1 MLSPIGAKG
10 PLPDPIKGRV
20 AVVGPCAS
28 GKTVLVE
35 RLRARGYDARQ
46 CAQEHSY
53 VPDMWLKIVNP
64 RVLIYLDVNYE
75 TSMHR
80 RPLNLSS
87 KEFDEQV
94 NRLSHSRQNA
104 HIFVDTVPLSP
115 GEVYQAVMDAL
126 VEQSVEP

>member
-1 MLSPIGAKG
+1 MSNISAEDNLLGI
-10 PLPDPIKGRV
+10 
-20 AVVGPCAS
+20 VGPCSS
-28 GKTVLVE
+28 GKSTLIGN
-35 RLRARGYDARQ
+35 LKQKGYICRHI
-46 CAQEHSY
+46 AQEHSY

-64 RVLIYLDVNYE
+64 RVLIYLEVNYE

-94 NRLSHSRQNA
+94 NRLSHARQNA

-126 VEQSVEP
+126 VEQSVQP

>member
-1 MLSPIGAKG
+1 MSD
-10 PLPDPIKGRV
+10 LPAANNLLGI
-20 AVVGPCAS
+20 VGPCSA
-28 GKTVLVE
+28 GKSTLISKLQVQ
-35 RLRARGYDARQ
+35 GYICRHI
-46 CAQEHSY
+46 AQEHSY

-64 RVLIYLDVNYE
+64 RVLIYLEVNYE

-94 NRLSHSRQNA
+94 NRLSHVRQNA